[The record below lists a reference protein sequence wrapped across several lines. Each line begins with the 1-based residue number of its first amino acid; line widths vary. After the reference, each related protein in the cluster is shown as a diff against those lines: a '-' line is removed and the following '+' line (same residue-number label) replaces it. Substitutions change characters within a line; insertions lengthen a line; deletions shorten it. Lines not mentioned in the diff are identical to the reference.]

1 MDAVWFIED
10 GEEARRQQD
19 WFSHIGAG
27 QNMRTAEVP
36 TELSKKMAHHFL
48 QAPEHYTIEE
58 ALRYGQ
64 IKGQGGGDDLA
75 GVASIWRARISAI
88 RNSKTSSGASNE
100 PADHLID
107 PHRRPGLG
115 GSQLEQGRQ
124 VLRVGAEEKP
134 GAEVMELRAVRLRYA
149 AV

>member
-1 MDAVWFIED
+1 MSAKKKRPAHQRALASSNK
-10 GEEARRQQD
+10 GD
-19 WFSHIGAG
+19 W
-27 QNMRTAEVP
+27 
-36 TELSKKMAHHFL
+36 
-48 QAPEHYTIEE
+48 Y
-58 ALRYGQ
+58 AL
-64 IKGQGGGDDLA
+64 
-75 GVASIWRARISAI
+75 ASICNPGWRARISAI